1 MHRRQFMQ
9 MTISALAAGLVTQ
22 CKSSPS
28 RASMPVS
35 MDAAAFRAE
44 RRYVETRF
52 GKIAYVER
60 GAGKA
65 ALFLHGFP
73 LNGYQWRGAL
83 ERLSVRRRCLAPDF
97 MALGHSQVAEGQS
110 VAPDAQVAMLIA
122 FLDRLAIPAV
132 DVVASDMGGIVAQL
146 LVARHPDRVRTL
158 LLTNCDVEREGAPAS
173 VRSLLADESI
183 ARTARGLAGQAY
195 SKPEELREETIDTYL
210 VPLRRMPIK
219 SYRTAFEVNALAGIE
234 AALRRC
240 TVPARIV
247 WGMADRI
254 FSPASAGYLDDILP
268 ESQGV
273 TEIEGAKLFFPEE
286 YPDLLADEARLLWG
300 KG

>member
-9 MTISALAAGLVTQ
+9 MTMSALAAGLVAQ

-28 RASMPVS
+28 RAGVPAS

-44 RRYVETRF
+44 RRFAETRF

-83 ERLSVRRRCLAPDF
+83 ERLSGRRRCIAPDF

-110 VAPDAQVAMLIA
+110 VAPDEQVAMLVA
-122 FLDRLAIPAV
+122 FLDKLSIPAV
-132 DVVASDMGGIVAQL
+132 DVVASDWGGVVAQL
-146 LVARHPDRVRTL
+146 LVTRHPERVRTL
-158 LLTNCDVEREGAPAS
+158 LLTNCDVEPEGAPAA
-173 VRSLLADESI
+173 VRSLLADETI

-195 SKPEELREETIDTYL
+195 SKPEELRDETLDTYL
-210 VPLRRMPIK
+210 VPLRRMPLK
-219 SYRTAFEVNALAGIE
+219 SYRAVFERNALAGIE
-234 AALRRC
+234 PMLRRC
-240 TVPARIV
+240 TVPVRIA
-247 WGMADRI
+247 WGMADTI
-254 FSPASAGYLDDILP
+254 FSPASAQYLDDVFP
-268 ESQGV
+268 NSQGV
-273 TEIEGAKLFFPEE
+273 TEVVGAKLFFPEE
-286 YPDLLADEARLLWG
+286 YPDLLAAEARLLWG
-300 KG
+300 KS